1 MRALMGLIKDR
12 HGTYHAQR
20 KVPERLQAAVARVLG
35 TGKARQ
41 VYLKKSLGT
50 KAVREANVRA
60 TSVLAGFDR
69 TIASA
74 TAIVATANSPPRPRQ
89 SLNNAEIARMAEAL
103 YGKLLADDEAWRFG
117 GRAYVARTAEWIR
130 RNDDPDFELPYP
142 IESIPEHGWTPE
154 NLAFQK
160 ERMVHELATMQEA
173 LALGDITAVV
183 DDVSLLLA
191 DFQIDLDRDSLSY
204 RELATQAL
212 RAYVRALQAIDKRNV
227 GEPIETPKFTRGS
240 QSATAAAGTISDAF
254 KGWQKERQRPAGTVH
269 EYERAV
275 EMFIELHGDLSVA
288 EIKKSHARKFREA
301 VQQVP
306 QRRVGALRGASLPKL
321 SEWGQNHPNVPKVSA
336 GTVNKQIG
344 ALQAIAGWAEQ
355 NGLIPEDT
363 AWSNPFAKMKVR
375 EEQSERTSFETA
387 ELKLLFAAPVFTK
400 HEYPLGA
407 RGPAAFWLPFLAL
420 FTGARQA
427 ELAGLT
433 VENVQADEE
442 TSTPLLYITAQASR
456 GKRLKTA
463 SSQRVIAVHPQ
474 LVKLGFLGFVD
485 DVRRRLG
492 ATAWLFPM
500 VAPDKDRSG
509 VGAWSKWFGR
519 YLRKQGITD
528 TAKVFH
534 SFRHSVTDAL
544 RRGKVDHELREAL
557 VGHSLGSKVDYGAKQ
572 MLSRCGAA
580 ALRDAVAK
588 ISYPGLDL
596 SRVRVMKG
604 GTSAGGVKTKRK

>member
-12 HGTYHAQR
+12 HGTYYAQR

-41 VYLKKSLGT
+41 VFLKKSLGT
-50 KAVREANVRA
+50 KVVREANVRA

-74 TAIVATANSPPRPRQ
+74 TAIIASAKSPPRLRQ
-89 SLNNAEIARMAEAL
+89 SLNSAEIARMAEAL
-103 YGKLLADDEAWRFG
+103 YGKLLADDEAVRFG
-117 GRAYVARTAEWIR
+117 GRAYMARSVEWIR
-130 RNDDPDFELPYP
+130 RNEDPDFEPPYP
-142 IESIPEHGWTPE
+142 IESIPEYGWTPE
-154 NLAFQK
+154 NLALQK
-160 ERMVHELATMQEA
+160 EHMVHELATMQEA

-191 DFQIDLDRDSLSY
+191 DFEINLDRNSTSY
-204 RELATQAL
+204 RELAMQAL
-212 RAYVRALQAIDKRNV
+212 RAYVRALQAIDKRNA

-240 QSATAAAGTISDAF
+240 QSDTIAAGTLRDAV

-288 EIKKSHARKFREA
+288 EIKKPHARKFREA

-306 QRRVGALRGASLPKL
+306 QRRVGTLRGAKLPEM
-321 SEWGQNHPNVPKVSA
+321 SEWGEKHPSVPKISA
-336 GTVNKQIG
+336 GTVNKQLG

-355 NGLIPEDT
+355 NGLIPDDV

-375 EEQSERTSFETA
+375 EEQSERTSFETT

-400 HEYPLGA
+400 HEYPQGA
-407 RGPAAFWLPFLAL
+407 RGPAAFWLPLLAL

-433 VENVQADEE
+433 AGNVQSDEE
-442 TSTPLLYITAQASR
+442 TATPLVYITSEASR
-456 GKRLKTA
+456 GKRLKTV
-463 SSQRVIAVHPQ
+463 SSQRVVAVHPQ
-474 LVKLGFLGFVD
+474 LVKLGFLKFVD
-485 DVRRRLG
+485 DMRRREG
-492 ATAWLFPM
+492 ANGWLFPL
-500 VAPDKDRSG
+500 VAPDKGRSG
-509 VGAWSKWFGR
+509 VAAWSKWFGR
-519 YLRKQGITD
+519 YLRKQGVTD

-572 MLSRCGAA
+572 MLARWGAA
-580 ALRDAVAK
+580 ALKDAVAT

-596 SRVRVMKG
+596 SRVRPFAV
-604 GTSAGGVKTKRK
+604 RKPTRGNK